1 MDVPSTPF
9 PPKYLQRQVS
19 YEITFTL
26 ILPGNC
32 SHCNILSY
40 EKRKDNM
47 QGFSEISFEKAKK
60 SYVKHKTFHMK
71 LTCCLVKIKQLKKY

>member
-1 MDVPSTPF
+1 MDVPCTPF

-26 ILPGNC
+26 ISPGNC

-40 EKRKDNM
+40 EKRIDNK
-47 QGFSEISFEKAKK
+47 QEFSEISFEKSKK
-60 SYVKHKTFHMK
+60 VVSNTTHF
-71 LTCCLVKIKQLKKY
+71 I